1 MNTLAAARLL
11 RDRRADAGPA
21 RRAAPAR
28 SRVADAAG
36 AADAP
41 WLVATPAPRHGMRV
55 VGLLVRRR
63 SAEASCAQ
71 SPFGVGIG
79 AQLAGWLLVAAAHAA
94 LLWAVLDARA
104 ARTTVAPPR
113 PVLLTLVATPERR
126 LPPPTPLPLPP
137 PPAPTLPPRPLPPLP
152 QFEVQAPVVVA
163 PSAVAT
169 APAAAA
175 IDAAPAVAMAAP
187 PTAPAALSVAP
198 PIRTVSAESLGFA
211 VAPVLRYPTLSR
223 RLGEEGRVLLRV
235 RIDARGVPVELAVVD
250 SSGHARLDEA
260 ALDAARRA
268 RLRPLIDGGEPRSA
282 WVLLP
287 FVFAL
292 ENS

>member
-1 MNTLAAARLL
+1 MNTLAAARTL
-11 RDRRADAGPA
+11 RDRRADAAPA
-21 RRAAPAR
+21 RRGAPAR
-28 SRVADAAG
+28 VHAA
-36 AADAP
+36 AAARANDAP
-41 WLVATPAPRHGMRV
+41 WRAAMPAPRHGTRLPDLRM
-55 VGLLVRRR
+55 RR
-63 SAEASCAQ
+63 SADASGAR
-71 SPFGVGIG
+71 PPIGVGIG
-79 AQLAGWLLVAAAHAA
+79 AQLAGWLLVAAAHVA
-94 LLWAVLDARA
+94 LLWAVLDGRATRA
-104 ARTTVAPPR
+104 AVEPPR
-113 PVLLTLVATPERR
+113 PLVLTLVPAPDRQ
-126 LPPPTPLPLPP
+126 LPPLQPLTAPARTP
-137 PPAPTLPPRPLPPLP
+137 PPRPLPPLP
-152 QFEVQAPVVVA
+152 QFEVKPPVAVA
-163 PSAVAT
+163 PTAVAT
-169 APAAAA
+169 APAASA
-175 IDAAPAVAMAAP
+175 IDAAPVMPTAAP
-187 PTAPAALSVAP
+187 ATAPAALTVVP

-250 SSGHARLDEA
+250 SSGHARLDDA